1 MINAYLLEDDILT
14 QDLSNP
20 HAELTLQ
27 QAVWIDLLS
36 PTYEDENLVEKA
48 IGLDVPTRDDMREI
62 EISSRLYKKNKVLF
76 MTASML
82 MHSETREPILDAVSF
97 ILTEKQL
104 VTVRYFELQ
113 TFLLF
118 GLRINKQEI
127 TEDSA
132 NKVLIQLLE
141 TAIDRIADILERVGT
156 SVDKHSQMIFR
167 PDIKAQEKLDF
178 QQLLQEIGSN
188 GDLGAKT
195 RESLISFSRLISYF
209 RQNREYDLDSST
221 KIRLDTLSSDIHA
234 LNDHVSFLSNQ
245 VTFLLNATLGMI
257 DINQSN
263 IIKIFSIAAV
273 IFLPPTLVAS
283 VFGMNFKFMPGL
295 DWHLGYPAAIVLIII
310 SAFIPYQF
318 FKWRKWL

>member
-1 MINAYLLEDDILT
+1 MINAYLLQNDLLT
-14 QDLSNP
+14 QDIATPYEEN
-20 HAELTLQ
+20 TLQ
-27 QAVWIDLLS
+27 KAVWIDLLS
-36 PTYEDENLVEKA
+36 PTYDDESLVEKA
-48 IGLDVPTRDDMREI
+48 IDLDIPTRDDMKEI

-82 MHSETREPILDAVSF
+82 MHSESREPILDVVSF
-97 ILTEKQL
+97 ILTENQL

-127 TEDSA
+127 NEDNA
-132 NKVLIQLLE
+132 DKVLIQLLE

-167 PDIKAQEKLDF
+167 PDLKSQEKLDF
-178 QQLLQEIGSN
+178 QKLLQEIGSN
-188 GDLGAKT
+188 GDLGAKS

-209 RQNREYDLDSST
+209 RQHREHSLDTSS
-221 KIRLDTLSSDIHA
+221 KVRLDTLSNDIHA

-283 VFGMNFKFMPGL
+283 IYGMNFEFMPWL
-295 DWHLGYPAAIVLIII
+295 HWKLGYPMALLLIIV

>member
-14 QDLSNP
+14 QDLSDP
-20 HAELTLQ
+20 YAELTLQ
-27 QAVWIDLLS
+27 KAVWIDLLS

-62 EISSRLYKKNKVLF
+62 EISSRLYKQNKVLF

-82 MHSETREPILDAVSF
+82 MHSESREPILDAVSF

-118 GLRINKQEI
+118 GLRINRQEI
-127 TEDSA
+127 SEENA

-141 TAIDRIADILERVGT
+141 TAIDRIADILERVGS
-156 SVDKHSQMIFR
+156 SVDKHSQLIFR
-167 PDIKAQEKLDF
+167 PDKTQEKLDF

-188 GDLGAKT
+188 GDLGAKA

-209 RQNREYDLDSST
+209 RQNREHALDTNS
-221 KIRLDTLSSDIHA
+221 KVRLDTLSSDIHA

-245 VTFLLNATLGMI
+245 VNFLLNATLGMI
-257 DINQSN
+257 NINQSN

-283 VFGMNFKFMPGL
+283 IYGMNFEFMPGL
-295 DWHLGYPAAIVLIII
+295 HWRFGYFMGLFLIIL